1 MEDEPPDDRRRPETM
16 TRIAGPGVA
25 GRPSA
30 YVPRLKSD
38 VAIDLPS
45 GTSRARAYVLA
56 LTALLDEM
64 RKADKGKQRYA
75 LENGKLVEAEGDRP
89 VYAFPFPDRADLFE
103 DTKVEIEADG
113 RRRCGQ
119 LVSLADGKLLIALDE
134 HLGTVI
140 RRCILII
147 DNTALIEM
155 LKDRLDLAD
164 QGKIE
169 ISVPLANSVVD
180 RDVEAPPAPPVPA
193 PDVAELNAS
202 QRVAV
207 DTALGRSVAYLW
219 GPPGTGKTETLSAV
233 VEALFGSEKRI
244 LICSNT
250 NQAVDQ
256 LIFKLCMRLGKDDP
270 ALTEGKVVR
279 IGRISLDKLAENNKF
294 VTLEGIKTD
303 FLAT

>member
-1 MEDEPPDDRRRPETM
+1 MPRPYFNRSIGDLEALFDSIMDDRAALSQLRDELTLRRGPRAKDLKLRVEKRLSQPDREGRQNASTGAAAGATGLSEPPPQHSAPPRHSRDEPRAAAGDAAANTGNHRQRDAARDMEDEPPDDRRRPETM

-38 VAIDLPS
+38 VAIDLPT

-134 HLGTVI
+134 HLAG
-140 RRCILII
+140 C
-147 DNTALIEM
+147 
-155 LKDRLDLAD
+155 
-164 QGKIE
+164 
-169 ISVPLANSVVD
+169 
-180 RDVEAPPAPPVPA
+180 
-193 PDVAELNAS
+193 
-202 QRVAV
+202 
-207 DTALGRSVAYLW
+207 
-219 GPPGTGKTETLSAV
+219 
-233 VEALFGSEKRI
+233 
-244 LICSNT
+244 
-250 NQAVDQ
+250 
-256 LIFKLCMRLGKDDP
+256 
-270 ALTEGKVVR
+270 
-279 IGRISLDKLAENNKF
+279 
-294 VTLEGIKTD
+294 
-303 FLAT
+303 